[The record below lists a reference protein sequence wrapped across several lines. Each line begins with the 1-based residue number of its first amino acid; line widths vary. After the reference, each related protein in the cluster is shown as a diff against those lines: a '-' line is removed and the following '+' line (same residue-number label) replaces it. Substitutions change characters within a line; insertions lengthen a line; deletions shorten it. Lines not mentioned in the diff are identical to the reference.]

1 MCHQSDL
8 QLTVSDV
15 AVCMLQALK
24 QYVRRV
30 YHPFLSADYAVNR
43 GQPLAINF
51 LSSFADN
58 APEVNLGEVDD
69 DVISRRNMQGK
80 GPFAHQFRVE
90 VSDKKTGKAIAIT
103 AFLLAAVVLCLS
115 CTVRHDATS
124 LRQPVLTCRGSCYD
138 CPGA

>member
-8 QLTVSDV
+8 QLTFSDL

-24 QYVRRV
+24 QYVRVV
-30 YHPFLSADYAVNR
+30 YHPFLSADYAVQR

-51 LSSFADN
+51 LSSFADD
-58 APEVNLGEVDD
+58 APEVNLGEVHD

-90 VSDKKTGKAIAIT
+90 VSDKKTGKAIAMT
-103 AFLLAAVVLCLS
+103 AFLPNVIVLCW
-115 CTVRHDATS
+115 
-124 LRQPVLTCRGSCYD
+124 
-138 CPGA
+138 